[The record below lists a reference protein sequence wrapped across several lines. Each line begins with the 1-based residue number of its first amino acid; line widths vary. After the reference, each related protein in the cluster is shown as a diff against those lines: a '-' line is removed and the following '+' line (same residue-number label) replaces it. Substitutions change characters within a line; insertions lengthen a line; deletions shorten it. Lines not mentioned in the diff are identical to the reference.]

1 MNDVTSQLLY
11 FYNRHPIS
19 RDIILAKLQASRGHL
34 DNLRPEELSP
44 HDQDHYGGL
53 TATDELARQAQI
65 GSGTLVAD
73 FCAGLGGT
81 VRYLAY
87 KYGANVT
94 GIEFTPVRVAGAQDL
109 TRRVG
114 LQDVARIVEGNVMD
128 VPLADASVDAV
139 VSQESFC
146 HVPDVKKAVMEAS
159 RILRTGGRLGRQSTA
174 FSRRCST
181 DVGRDGNSAAP
192 LDSRLSSPGRGHWPQ
207 GAFGHRLDR

>member
-1 MNDVTSQLLY
+1 MIDEDGIRYRWETIGRKLDERGRRMLAAAEVRTAGWGGLAVVSRITGLD
-11 FYNRHPIS
+11 RHPLS

-53 TATDELARQAQI
+53 KATDELARQAQI
-65 GSGTLVAD
+65 DSGTLVAD

-139 VSQESFC
+139 VSQEIIL
-146 HVPDVKKAVMEAS
+146 S
-159 RILRTGGRLGRQSTA
+159 R
-174 FSRRCST
+174 
-181 DVGRDGNSAAP
+181 P
-192 LDSRLSSPGRGHWPQ
+192 
-207 GAFGHRLDR
+207 

>member
-1 MNDVTSQLLY
+1 MEGVRSKESVGRFGALKAALVIFSAWPSANFWSGIMNGDTSQLLY

-34 DNLRPEELSP
+34 NNLRPEELFP

-53 TATDELARQAQI
+53 RATDELARQAGI

-114 LQDVARIVEGNVMD
+114 LQDMARIVEGNVMD

-146 HVPDVKKAVMEAS
+146 HVPDVKKAVMEAR
-159 RILRTGGRLGRQSTA
+159 RILDRKSTRL
-174 FSRRCST
+174 
-181 DVGRDGNSAAP
+181 NSSH
-192 LDSRLSSPGRGHWPQ
+192 DQ
-207 GAFGHRLDR
+207 I